1 MRSIVAL
8 NTENQCD
15 LSVIIV
21 NYNTAELLA
30 ICLRS
35 IEADAPRKT
44 EIVVVDNASR
54 DNSVKLVRKDFP
66 KVYLIANK
74 NNVGFAKANNQ
85 AVKVTTGRYLYFLN
99 PDTELKPGALQA
111 MRNFMDS
118 HPDIGLAGTRIVNPD
133 GSPQP
138 SVETHYPGERSA
150 KNDLIDLKGEIA
162 WVLGASM
169 IMRRNL
175 FNELRGFDEAFFLYG
190 EEQDLCL
197 RVRKAGF
204 PIGYIPDAVVVHWGG
219 QSETGVPSV
228 QVWNKKLDAEFVFY
242 HKHYSNKAIKRI
254 RLKNII
260 QALWR
265 ILTIRITIGLLS
277 NKERSRQKL
286 EKYQLVFKRFRKSV

>member
-1 MRSIVAL
+1 MYP
-8 NTENQCD
+8 ENQCN

-30 ICLRS
+30 KCLRS
-35 IEADAPRKT
+35 IEADAPCKT

-54 DNSVKLVRKDFP
+54 DSSVKLVREEFP
-66 KVYLIANK
+66 DVRLIAN
-74 NNVGFAKANNQ
+74 NHNSGFAKANNQ
-85 AVKVTTGRYLYFLN
+85 AAKGTTGRYLYFLN
-99 PDTELKPGALQA
+99 PDTELKPGAFQSML
-111 MRNFMDS
+111 NFMDS

-138 SVETHYPGERSA
+138 SVEMHYPGERSA
-150 KNDLIDLKGEIA
+150 KNDLIDVKGEIA

-169 IMRRNL
+169 IIRRNF

-219 QSETGVPSV
+219 KSETGVPSV

-254 RLKNII
+254 RLKNLM

-265 ILTIRITIGLLS
+265 ILTLRLTIRLLG
-277 NKERSRQKL
+277 NKERSRKKL
-286 EKYQLVFKRFRKSV
+286 EKYQLVFSRFRRSL

>member
-1 MRSIVAL
+1 M